1 MNLHG
6 CPVGM
11 GLEMLEEMRTDEWY
25 RPGDGYMAKEIKRA
39 AGSVTDEQIE
49 SRFPPDAMDALRKRM
64 HDRFG
69 QRREDCKQ

>member
-1 MNLHG
+1 M
-6 CPVGM
+6 GM
-11 GLEMLEEMRTDEWY
+11 GLEMLEEMRKDEWY

-64 HDRFG
+64 HERCG
-69 QRREDCKQ
+69 QRREDRK

>member
-1 MNLHG
+1 M
-6 CPVGM
+6 GM

-49 SRFPPDAMDALRKRM
+49 SRFR
-64 HDRFG
+64 
-69 QRREDCKQ
+69 